1 MTTIFLLGCLA
12 LVLCFEFSNG
22 FHDTANAVA
31 TVIYTNSLKPIPAV
45 IWSGIMNF
53 LGVMLGGIA
62 VAYALVEIIPPE
74 VLTPPN
80 GGIAIGML
88 AALFISALIWNVGTW
103 WFGIPN
109 SSSHALI
116 GALVGIAVENSLT
129 RGRGL
134 DHGVDWHQIWQVLLS
149 LILSPVM
156 GFFLAFLL
164 FGAVRALI
172 RVPSLYEP
180 PKDGEPPVW
189 WMRGILILTCTG
201 VSFAHGTNDGQKSI
215 GLIMLTI
222 IGLLPISFALN
233 TEAKPAQVAKLAQ
246 EMPTAQSLIERF
258 GDDQKQAG
266 VQAAKTLGATLG
278 KAKTIANIPQQ
289 ERVAT
294 RNDANHVIAELRT
307 ATEAKNINA
316 AEKKQAKSIHDDVMK
331 TVEYAPWWVRV
342 LSAGCLG
349 LGTMIGYRRIVTTLG
364 SRLGKQHLVPAQGAS
379 AELVAALLIGGAG
392 FTGFPVSTTHVVTG
406 GISGTMVAAGAGL
419 QKSTVWQIAT
429 AWLLTLPATIALSAI
444 LFHFLKS

>member
-88 AALFISALIWNVGTW
+88 AALFISALVWNVGTW

-189 WMRGILILTCTG
+189 WMRGILDPDLY
-201 VSFAHGTNDGQKSI
+201 
-215 GLIMLTI
+215 
-222 IGLLPISFALN
+222 
-233 TEAKPAQVAKLAQ
+233 
-246 EMPTAQSLIERF
+246 R
-258 GDDQKQAG
+258 
-266 VQAAKTLGATLG
+266 
-278 KAKTIANIPQQ
+278 
-289 ERVAT
+289 
-294 RNDANHVIAELRT
+294 
-307 ATEAKNINA
+307 
-316 AEKKQAKSIHDDVMK
+316 
-331 TVEYAPWWVRV
+331 RV
-342 LSAGCLG
+342 LRPPNQ
-349 LGTMIGYRRIVTTLG
+349 RRAKKHRSHHADHYWTASDFLCA
-364 SRLGKQHLVPAQGAS
+364 QHRG
-379 AELVAALLIGGAG
+379 
-392 FTGFPVSTTHVVTG
+392 
-406 GISGTMVAAGAGL
+406 
-419 QKSTVWQIAT
+419 
-429 AWLLTLPATIALSAI
+429 
-444 LFHFLKS
+444 